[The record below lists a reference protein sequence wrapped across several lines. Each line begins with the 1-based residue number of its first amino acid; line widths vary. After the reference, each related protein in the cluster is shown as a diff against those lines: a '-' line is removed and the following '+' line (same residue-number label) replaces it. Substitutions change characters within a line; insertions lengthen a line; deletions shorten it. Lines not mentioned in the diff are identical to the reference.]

1 MLNNERRVHMKI
13 LVLGNGFDLD
23 HNLPTS
29 YSDFLNFC
37 NCVLSMDTTKYA
49 AEKRELKESQI
60 PYICKLESDADLKLR
75 FTNLLKNNHLLNYFN
90 IQKIKTGKN
99 WIDLEREIK
108 SIISEFRVVEAE
120 LKKSNQSTYALSK
133 EHKIQS
139 VLRELGL
146 NGLGGKDLNAIKLA
160 AIHYDLCV
168 CLDRLSRALEMYI
181 YNFINQ
187 TDVTGTS
194 PDIIGFDANR
204 VLTFNYSDTYE
215 RVYGGIH
222 WNGEVDHIHG
232 SAKENAEDDSNII
245 LGVTSDSGISSEY
258 VEFEKYF
265 QRITKQTTSNYKK
278 WLDSKLGKKEK
289 IEISFFGHSLD
300 ATDGDV
306 IKDMVMHESSL
317 ITIFYY
323 DKSAYK
329 QIVANLIEIIGK
341 DNLVDFVYGERP
353 KIRFVKQQEHHR
365 DSTAGLEITRDIRK
379 LYRLYELSKEEI
391 TTIIEKIKKKVDL
404 KDQSYFYSQ
413 SKVIS
418 IFEALRFHNIISK
431 GVKKFAEICY
441 LLDYE
446 LTNKGRLKYYDEQE
460 WCDYEAWGEEIPCDA
475 LTVELI
481 ALVNADN
488 KKRYDQ
494 AKSLLPYYDIMQKA
508 SAQEIKDALLE
519 AFKIEKPTVDY
530 WKQLDQLINSMPENK
545 LLEDALELINKED
558 LPLEI
563 RARFKHFSS
572 EYWRLVFNIQYNRQM
587 MEEYEERKKTG
598 EEDI

>member
-1 MLNNERRVHMKI
+1 MKI

-23 HNLPTS
+23 HDLPTS

-37 NCVLSMDTTKYA
+37 NCVLSMDTAKYDS
-49 AEKRELKESQI
+49 EKRELKESQI
-60 PYICKLESDADLKLR
+60 SYICKLEEDTDLKSR
-75 FTNLLKNNHLLNYFN
+75 FTDLLKNNHLLNYFN

-108 SIISEFRVVEAE
+108 SIISEFRIVEAE
-120 LKKSNQSTYALSK
+120 LKKSNQSSCALSK

-146 NGLGGKDLNAIKLA
+146 NGLGGKELNAIKLA
-160 AIHYDLCV
+160 AIHHDLCV
-168 CLDRLSRALEMYI
+168 CLDRFSRALEMYI

-187 TDVTGTS
+187 TDVTGVS
-194 PDIIGFDANR
+194 PDIIDFDANR

-222 WNGEVDHIHG
+222 WNEEVDHIHG
-232 SAKENAEDDSNII
+232 SAKEFAEDDSNII

-265 QRITKQTTSNYKK
+265 QRITKQTRSNYKR
-278 WLDSKLGKKEK
+278 WLESGLGKKER
-289 IEISFFGHSLD
+289 IEITFFGHSLD

-306 IKDMVMHESSL
+306 IKDMVMHEKSL

-323 DKSAYK
+323 DNSAYK

-341 DNLVDFVYGERP
+341 DKLVDFIYGEQP
-353 KIRFVKQQEHHR
+353 KIRFIKQQEHQKN
-365 DSTAGLEITRDIRK
+365 STAGLEITRDIRK

-391 TTIIEKIKKKVDL
+391 MTLIEKVKKKVEL

-413 SKVIS
+413 AKVIS
-418 IFEALRFHNIISK
+418 IFEALCFHKIISK
-431 GVKKFAEICY
+431 DVEKYAEICS

-446 LTNKGRLKYYDEQE
+446 VTNQGRLKYYDEEE
-460 WCDYEAWGEEIPCDA
+460 WVDYAPWGAEIPCDS
-475 LTVELI
+475 LTVKLI
-481 ALVNADN
+481 ELVNTDN
-488 KKRYDQ
+488 KKRYDR
-494 AKSLLPYYDIMQKA
+494 AKSQMPYYDIMQMT

-519 AFKIEKPTVDY
+519 AFKIEKPTDAY
-530 WKQLDQLINSMPENK
+530 WKQLDQLIGSMPENK
-545 LLEDALELINKED
+545 LLENALELIDKEE

-563 RARFKHFSS
+563 RARFKHFDMA
-572 EYWRLVFNIQYNRQM
+572 YWEMDFNIQYNRQM
-587 MEEYEERKKTG
+587 MEAYEERKKNG